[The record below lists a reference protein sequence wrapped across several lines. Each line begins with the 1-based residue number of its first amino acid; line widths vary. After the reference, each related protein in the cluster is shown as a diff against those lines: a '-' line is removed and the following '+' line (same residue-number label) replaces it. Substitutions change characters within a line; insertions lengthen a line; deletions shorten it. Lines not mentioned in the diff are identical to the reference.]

1 MQSMIIALGM
11 AGASIFGSTSPTRTP
26 PPAETPYVAHVDA
39 SKFHRDPWRLG
50 KQGVTLPASRIRQL
64 APGTSKDLVYSLIGP
79 PNFHEGITRTWNYLI
94 FVYTGRGLDTVP
106 CRMQLHF
113 RGKLGFPVVDT
124 ITWQT
129 KACAA
134 RVGAVS

>member
-39 SKFHRDPWRLG
+39 SK
-50 KQGVTLPASRIRQL
+50 SRIRQL